1 MQGSD
6 QCYGQTQLAAAEDD
20 QRGMFRRALIF
31 IYGGILRFS
40 RAGGN
45 PILSWKSTA
54 VFSKKVMLEQRDEMM
69 IRPQVIGL

>member
-6 QCYGQTQLAAAEDD
+6 QCYGENQFAAAEGD
-20 QRGMFRRALIF
+20 RRVCPGLALIF

-40 RAGGN
+40 RAGRSR
-45 PILSWKSTA
+45 ILIWKSAA
-54 VFSKKVMLEQRDEMM
+54 VFSKKGMLEQRDEMM